1 MFIGDVRRTWCA
13 MYQRLDGFHPI
24 FTKSYLDEEKWRF
37 GARYASSSALDYG
50 GRVLEPRKLD
60 SCTFFFKN
68 LASLQSI
75 QNRAGLSLIFW
86 EHFSCVYA
94 GACTGA
100 SCAPH
105 VRAWQYLTTRTLGK
119 PKVSRSEEIIPST
132 ASKQALNGLFRGL
145 RRRFIPHSTP
155 RLRLVVPIVSET

>member
-1 MFIGDVRRTWCA
+1 MCDGHDVQCTSVL
-13 MYQRLDGFHPI
+13 MD
-24 FTKSYLDEEKWRF
+24 FTLFSKSYLDEEKWRF

-119 PKVSRSEEIIPST
+119 PKVSRSEATTNAGKSGHS
-132 ASKQALNGLFRGL
+132 ASER
-145 RRRFIPHSTP
+145 
-155 RLRLVVPIVSET
+155 SELAEWPLLPLGRT

>member
-1 MFIGDVRRTWCA
+1 

-68 LASLQSI
+68 LASLQSTQKLGGAVPHFLGAFLMRVRGRVHGRI
-75 QNRAGLSLIFW
+75 MRASRTRLTIFNYT
-86 EHFSCVYA
+86 HF
-94 GACTGA
+94 
-100 SCAPH
+100 
-105 VRAWQYLTTRTLGK
+105 R
-119 PKVSRSEEIIPST
+119 
-132 ASKQALNGLFRGL
+132 
-145 RRRFIPHSTP
+145 
-155 RLRLVVPIVSET
+155 ETQK

>member
-119 PKVSRSEEIIPST
+119 PKKVSRSEATTKAGKRWHFS
-132 ASKQALNGLFRGL
+132 F
-145 RRRFIPHSTP
+145 TP
-155 RLRLVVPIVSET
+155 RANVVSPENKYS

>member
-13 MYQRLDGFHPI
+13 MYQRLDGFNPI

-94 GACTGA
+94 GA

-119 PKVSRSEEIIPST
+119 PKVSRSEATTNAGKSGMT
-132 ASKQALNGLFRGL
+132 TF
-145 RRRFIPHSTP
+145 TP
-155 RLRLVVPIVSET
+155 RANVVSPENKYS

>member
-119 PKVSRSEEIIPST
+119 PKST

-145 RRRFIPHSTP
+145 WRRFIPHSTP